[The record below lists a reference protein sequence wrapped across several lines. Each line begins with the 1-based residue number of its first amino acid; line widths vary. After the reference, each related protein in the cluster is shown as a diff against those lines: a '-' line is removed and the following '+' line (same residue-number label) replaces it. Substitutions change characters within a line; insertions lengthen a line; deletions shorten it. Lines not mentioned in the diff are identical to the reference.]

1 MDIGVIAKRYARALL
16 QYARLEKAEDVV
28 YDEVRQF
35 ILDYGAVPRLREVLH
50 DPLLA
55 PAEKERILRQAA
67 AVAGNAVSPVFS
79 RFAALVVAHRREA
92 YMLFIAHSY
101 VDLYR
106 QLKGIRIARLTTAVP
121 VGPDV
126 PRRLSQWA
134 AAATAPAA
142 TAAQGPAP
150 TGQGRKAAGQ
160 GPVPAAQGS
169 EAAAQG
175 SAPGQVLVETEVNPD
190 LLGGFIFQID
200 DRRLDASVAS
210 QFQQIKKQ
218 FIEKNKRIV

>member
-67 AVAGNAVSPVFS
+67 AVAGTAVSPVFS

-150 TGQGRKAAGQ
+150 AG
-160 GPVPAAQGS
+160 QGS

>member
-67 AVAGNAVSPVFS
+67 AVAGTAVSPVFS

-142 TAAQGPAP
+142 
-150 TGQGRKAAGQ
+150 
-160 GPVPAAQGS
+160 
-169 EAAAQG
+169 QG

>member
-142 TAAQGPAP
+142 
-150 TGQGRKAAGQ
+150 
-160 GPVPAAQGS
+160 
-169 EAAAQG
+169 QG

>member
-67 AVAGNAVSPVFS
+67 AVAGTAVSPVFS

-142 TAAQGPAP
+142 
-150 TGQGRKAAGQ
+150 
-160 GPVPAAQGS
+160 QGS

>member
-67 AVAGNAVSPVFS
+67 AVAGTAVSPVFS

-142 TAAQGPAP
+142 QGSKAAAQGPAP
-150 TGQGRKAAGQ
+150 AG
-160 GPVPAAQGS
+160 QGS